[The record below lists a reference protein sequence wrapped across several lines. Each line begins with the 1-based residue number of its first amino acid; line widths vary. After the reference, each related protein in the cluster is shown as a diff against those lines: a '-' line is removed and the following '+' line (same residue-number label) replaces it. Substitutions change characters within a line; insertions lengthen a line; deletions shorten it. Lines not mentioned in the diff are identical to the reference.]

1 MLSAFMQEFT
11 KELELDKPLPQDV
24 PGVFVIPL
32 DVGLSITI
40 SSMPQGIFFYSVV
53 APIPKDKEE
62 AFFTE
67 ALLGNL
73 FGQGTKGATLGLSE
87 DGRMLTLS
95 RAIDYDVNYKE
106 FKELLEDFI
115 NSVDF
120 WREEAL
126 QEGTLSNK

>member
-1 MLSAFMQEFT
+1 MLSSFIQEFLN
-11 KELELDKPLPQDV
+11 ELEIKEPLPQEV
-24 PGVFVIPL
+24 PGIYTLPL
-32 DVGLSITI
+32 DEGLSVII
-40 SSMPQGIFFYSVV
+40 SSNSQGIAFSSKL
-53 APIPKDKEE
+53 APIPKNKEE
-62 AFFTE
+62 AFYTE

-73 FGQGTKGATLGLSE
+73 FGQGTRGAILGLSE

-95 RAIDYDVNYKE
+95 REIDYDIGYKE

-126 QEGTLSNK
+126 NY